1 MGAGAM
7 KNIVLAVIAILISCV
22 CNAQDIPFEKLTQ
35 GKEPVIL
42 KRALAKL
49 LKQYEVS
56 PKRSKYITVMLD
68 LDADGKKD
76 ALVLFNDMNFCGGSG
91 AGGCS
96 LFAFGCNASNCNPWF
111 NIDIVNPPFYISD
124 ERTKG
129 LPDFIGAL
137 AGMDGAGKFSILKYD
152 GKAYPMLPE
161 DGQTTTEAELKTR
174 KLIRLF

>member
-1 MGAGAM
+1 M
-7 KNIVLAVIAILISCV
+7 KNIGYAVLAMLVSCV
-22 CNAQDIPFEKLTQ
+22 CNSQDIRFEKLTQ
-35 GKEPVIL
+35 GKEPVML

-49 LKQYEVS
+49 FKQYEVL
-56 PKRSKYITVMLD
+56 PKRAKYITVMLD

-96 LFAFGCNASNCNPWF
+96 LFAFHCNASKCNPWF

-124 ERTKG
+124 VRTKG

-137 AGMDGAGKFSILKYD
+137 AGLDGAGKFSILKYD
-152 GKAYPMLPE
+152 GKAYPISPG
-161 DGQTTTEAELKTR
+161 DGQIATEAEIKTR
-174 KLIRLF
+174 KLTRLF